1 MNLRERA
8 WRDQMARMVQR
19 LDQVI
24 DGDMEDALRLQII
37 VLRDRIAGALG
48 ADEGFSTTPELR
60 ERARRD
66 YEAATAIVG
75 ESGHLELPEGGSV
88 QNVKV
93 RKMAGFRSARPRHGD
108 RA

>member
-8 WRDQMARMVQR
+8 WRSQMAQMVER
-19 LDQVI
+19 LDVI
-24 DGDMEDALRLQII
+24 IASEIEDARRLQII

-48 ADEGFSTTPELR
+48 ADGGFSTTAQLR

-66 YEAATAIVG
+66 YETATAIVG
-75 ESGHLELPEGGSV
+75 TADRLELPEGSSPRDV
-88 QNVKV
+88 TV
-93 RKMAGFRSARPRHGD
+93 RRMAGFRAARPRHGD